1 MTPQP
6 ALQSYTKQHLKRLF
20 ISGDDSDVTVV
31 ATSRQY
37 ALHHIH
43 VCPRSPVFLKNC
55 HFKKDHQPD
64 TTLSPAH
71 RNLAKCGGLLDLSPE
86 DPHAVDCLLHFLYL
100 DDYNPSSYSAELQAR
115 DPAQEQKG
123 SPSHDNERTENHPLL
138 LHARVSALAECYDIP
153 ELKQLALSKF
163 KAATPPRWLDIEDV
177 PGFLAV
183 VREVYT
189 STRDSDVNLR
199 AAVANIFHEHT
210 KQLLRVREVQNMLV
224 EHGALGR
231 DILLQSIL

>member
-1 MTPQP
+1 MTLP
-6 ALQSYTKQHLKRLF
+6 
-20 ISGDDSDVTVV
+20 
-31 ATSRQY
+31 
-37 ALHHIH
+37 
-43 VCPRSPVFLKNC
+43 KN
-55 HFKKDHQPD
+55 K
-64 TTLSPAH
+64 
-71 RNLAKCGGLLDLSPE
+71 
-86 DPHAVDCLLHFLYL
+86 
-100 DDYNPSSYSAELQAR
+100 
-115 DPAQEQKG
+115 KG
-123 SPSHDNERTENHPLL
+123 SPNHNERTENHPLL
-138 LHARVSALAECYDIP
+138 LHARVSALAECYGIP

-210 KQLLRVREVQNMLV
+210 KQLLRIKEARNLLV

-231 DILLQSIL
+231 DLLLQSILYT